1 MPGSLSKT
9 NYFGVKVVCV
19 GPDTETAHQ
28 RHRGYV
34 LLFSPEGAPLCLADA
49 EEVTAK
55 RTAAATAVATDAL
68 ARSDASRLLI
78 MGSGLQARAHIDALT
93 AARSYSEIRVW
104 GHTHSR
110 ACDLAAQLRS
120 ELSLNIW
127 PEPDA
132 ERAVRSSDVICTL
145 TSAAQPILF
154 GSWVT
159 PGAHV
164 NLVGSKIA
172 GPVEADSE
180 LVRMARYF
188 VDSRPSALHQAAE
201 LLATMKDGLVDERHI
216 CAEIGAVLEGR
227 EPGRQ
232 SPSDVTIYKSLGHIV
247 QDLAV
252 VHHLHAR
259 VLELGATSSPFL
271 TIV

>member
-1 MPGSLSKT
+1 MMALSCDPKEQPARTVWPVEPQRLLGLMPGFLSKT
-9 NYFGVKVVCV
+9 KYFGVKVVCV
-19 GPDTETAHQ
+19 GPDPGAAHQ
-28 RHRGYV
+28 RHQGYI

-55 RTAAATAVATDAL
+55 RTAAATAVATEAL
-68 ARSDASRLLI
+68 ARSDASRLRLI
-78 MGSGLQARAHIDALT
+78 MGSGHQARAHINAL
-93 AARSYSEIRVW
+93 AGARSYSEIRVW
-104 GHTHSR
+104 GRTHSR

-127 PEPDA
+127 AEPDA

-145 TSAAQPILF
+145 TRAAQPILF

-164 NLVGSKIA
+164 NLVGSSIA

-201 LLATMKDGLVDERHI
+201 LLAAIKDGLVDERHI
-216 CAEIGAVLEGR
+216 SAEIGAVLER
-227 EPGRQ
+227 SAHPGVSRRQ
-232 SPSDVTIYKSLGHIV
+232 T
-247 QDLAV
+247 
-252 VHHLHAR
+252 
-259 VLELGATSSPFL
+259 
-271 TIV
+271 